1 MYHCSIGTV
10 LGFVVSYR
18 TTSSFDRYNEGRVL
32 WSQIVLASRSF
43 SRAVWF
49 YVPDELPAAT
59 TDSTQPRGSKVRAL
73 LEKKT
78 ALNLVEAY
86 AVAVKHYLRGEEGIY
101 YVDLYHLV
109 KYLPQYALPAG
120 MPSQA
125 DLGDSAEDMP
135 SLQSRP
141 RRSSDVR
148 SARSVH
154 SQTAPPSMPSLPKVE
169 EGELPLPAASSPRRN
184 KKATWKKEQG
194 EKDEKVSTHSAM
206 EDGMLLPARMPPKYH
221 LLDLWPLSLL
231 VRWLTKKGKDV
242 KVGVTRH
249 YPASNVHI
257 MSCHIGC
264 YCCAD
269 AHEASCRDR
278 HLQPPPRDL
287 ILLGKSVTS
296 SLALSME
303 HWLISD
309 ARAPT

>member
-1 MYHCSIGTV
+1 M
-10 LGFVVSYR
+10 LF
-18 TTSSFDRYNEGRVL
+18 
-32 WSQIVLASRSF
+32 RS
-43 SRAVWF
+43 
-49 YVPDELPAAT
+49 
-59 TDSTQPRGSKVRAL
+59 
-73 LEKKT
+73 
-78 ALNLVEAY
+78 
-86 AVAVKHYLRGEEGIY
+86 

-135 SLQSRP
+135 SLQTRP

-154 SQTAPPSMPSLPKVE
+154 SQAAPPSMPSLPKVE

-194 EKDEKVSTHSAM
+194 EKDEKVSTHSAT
-206 EDGMLLPARMPPKYH
+206 EDGLLLPARMPPKYH

-242 KVGVTRH
+242 KVGHQQRSS
-249 YPASNVHI
+249 ASDVLNQLCNKG
-257 MSCHIGC
+257 CHRR
-264 YCCAD
+264 AD

-278 HLQPPPRDL
+278 HLQPSP
-287 ILLGKSVTS
+287 
-296 SLALSME
+296 
-303 HWLISD
+303 
-309 ARAPT
+309 